1 MDSGHHRSSIKSVGY
16 ASPSLSGRRSPLLSG
31 GPQSPNWSARR
42 PMLGSI
48 ESSSMQSQQSFDYQD
63 ITIDKTKCLGQGSY
77 GAVYQ
82 AKCNQLSCA
91 AKVMHQALSSPED
104 PGAPL
109 SLEKFRQECCLLSMT
124 RHPNIVQYLTTS
136 FDRETMQPVLLMELC
151 EGNLTG
157 LLERSPGPLPY
168 HTQLNIA
175 HDIALAVV
183 YLHSNGLYHRDL
195 SSNNILLDHGRAKVT
210 DFGMSKLAGIQVQ
223 PGTLCPG
230 NVLYMPPEALD
241 EPPTYTDKLDIFSFG
256 VLLVQVLIRKFPSP
270 ANRFTTTRVEACQQF
285 PKGIAHIPVPETT
298 RRQDHLRLI
307 DNAHPLK
314 AIALKC
320 LSDSDKDRPTSSD
333 LSLSL
338 SSLKATPEYARSLRE
353 ETEERRSRTQPQQL
367 QGYTEELD
375 RQHRDYEEELQ
386 RHLRSRDEQLEQ
398 AKVQLQNLVDTRNQV
413 EQLKLQL
420 QGQRKLTDF
429 GNHKLEEKRKE
440 IEKKN
445 LELNDSQELVADF
458 QKTLNEGEK
467 VTKKERMEFQQ
478 SLKQKD
484 MQIKE
489 LKDSV
494 LLKDKKINDLEFTI
508 KTLQTAPKGPGG
520 MGEVEGGQHKDMTAL
535 QWEVAETAP
544 VEMSAGSAVA
554 IGEDIYVSPDSSK
567 VVYCYNPLRK
577 WSALP
582 QCECVGFSLAAVENT
597 LTTVGGRDDN
607 FTNKLFSFVDHR
619 DWQEKLPP
627 MPTARTEPITLST
640 DRHLIAAGGFSGTRA
655 LDTIEVLTMAD
666 KQWTTCASSLP
677 HRVSGGSM
685 WLCDRQ
691 LYLAPRNVESVTTQ
705 QMVLTCPMDDLFK
718 PLRKK
723 SRFSKPSGPWERIAN
738 LPIPLASIVSLNGH
752 ILALGGKDT
761 QNGPSYT
768 STRVYAFSPA
778 SGGPGA
784 WKNVSGM
791 TKGRWS
797 SITAVLPG
805 HRLIVVGGQSNWE
818 KTNIVEI
825 ATL

>member
-1 MDSGHHRSSIKSVGY
+1 
-16 ASPSLSGRRSPLLSG
+16 
-31 GPQSPNWSARR
+31 
-42 PMLGSI
+42 
-48 ESSSMQSQQSFDYQD
+48 
-63 ITIDKTKCLGQGSY
+63 
-77 GAVYQ
+77 
-82 AKCNQLSCA
+82 
-91 AKVMHQALSSPED
+91 
-104 PGAPL
+104 
-109 SLEKFRQECCLLSMT
+109 
-124 RHPNIVQYLTTS
+124 
-136 FDRETMQPVLLMELC
+136 MQPVLLMELC
-151 EGNLTG
+151 DESLTRF
-157 LLERSPGPLPY
+157 LERSPGPLPY
-168 HTQLNIA
+168 HTQLNIS

-183 YLHSNGLYHRDL
+183 YLHTNGLYHRDL

-210 DFGMSKLAGIQVQ
+210 DFGMSKLADIQVQ
-223 PGTLCPG
+223 HGTLCPG

-256 VLLVQVLIRKFPSP
+256 VLLVQILTRKFPKP
-270 ANRFTTTRVEACQQF
+270 TNRLTVTYVQPSQQF
-285 PKGIAHIPVPETT
+285 PKGIAHIPVSETT

-307 DNAHPLK
+307 NNAHPLK

-353 ETEERRSRTQPQQL
+353 ETEERRSRTQLQQP

-375 RQHRDYEEELQ
+375 RRHRDYEEELQ

-398 AKVQLQNLVDTRNQV
+398 AKVQLQNLADTRDQV

-429 GNHKLEEKRKE
+429 ANQKLKEKLEEKRKE
-440 IEKKN
+440 MEKKN
-445 LELNDSQELVADF
+445 LELNDSQELVAYF

-467 VTKKERMEFQQ
+467 ETKKEFQQ
-478 SLKQKD
+478 SLKQKE
-484 MQIKE
+484 MRIKE
-489 LKDSV
+489 LEDSV

-508 KTLQTAPKGPGG
+508 KMLQTAPKGPGG

-535 QWEVAETAP
+535 RWEVAETAP

-627 MPTARTEPITLST
+627 MPTARTEPTTLCT
-640 DRHLIAAGGFSGTRA
+640 GQHLIAAGGFSGTRT

-691 LYLAPRNVESVTTQ
+691 LYLAPRDVDSVGTQ
-705 QMVLTCPMDDLFK
+705 QMVLTCPMDNLFK
-718 PLRKK
+718 PPKRKAFG
-723 SRFSKPSGPWERIAN
+723 RASGPWEKIAN
-738 LPIPLASIVSLNGH
+738 LPIPLASVVSLNGH

-768 STRVYAFSPA
+768 STRVYVFSPA
-778 SGGPGA
+778 SGGSGS

-797 SITAVLPG
+797 SIAAVLPG
-805 HRLIVVGGQSNWE
+805 DRLIVVGGQSHWQ